1 MHWGNTSQDGYIQ
14 LTQYT
19 KKELV
24 LPAWAAFL
32 EEHGGAGIDKKV
44 LKKKFCLEKR
54 PEKIVN
60 DVMAHACKE
69 DWTFMIST
77 GKIGVYRDATNKEI
91 EFHLCRKVKGMLSG
105 KVFSVQDGNT
115 KNAASSIE
123 NSQQQ
128 NTNASHNRAT
138 VDAVAALP
146 PQPKT
151 IAASI
156 PSDSS
161 LSETDVPEMQIP
173 WILEDE
179 RTREFLMN
187 LHNIPLMLSVCCK
200 DIKMQIAV
208 MEDVV
213 KLAEGIT
220 NDSWYLCEDL
230 DDKIA
235 QFGRLKTHEA
245 RLEYA
250 SELHQCVKE
259 NISRMEY
266 ASELHQ
272 CVKENIS
279 RMESAHSEESVPD
292 AMAASSIE
300 NSQQQNTN
308 ASHNRATVD
317 TAHSEESVPD
327 AMAASSI
334 GNSQQQ
340 NTNASHNR
348 ATVVTAHSEES
359 VPDAMAA
366 SSIENSQQQNTN
378 ASQNKATVDTAH
390 SEESVQDAMAG
401 VATTDL
407 GSDNNDNDGY
417 RRVPSE
423 NDKVGMDCTSRSQK
437 RPNNTQQ
444 QGRDDGSKISC
455 LESIMERVACM
466 ESIMEHDS
474 TSRKRCK
481 RFSGKP
487 SSWTHEAKGEG
498 EPAETTFEM
507 VPAQHDAAGAGVPAQ
522 PFRLW
527 YECLQCHSFQ
537 EITTHHPM
545 DRCYQDGSRDNSGE
559 TWKCHGFCKDFTY
572 I

>member
-1 MHWGNTSQDGYIQ
+1 MFIPVDYTLQSAFTFCLPLSQNNTTSSMEMHWGNTSQDGFIQ

-32 EEHGGAGIDKKV
+32 EEQGGAGIDKKV

-91 EFHLCRKVKGMLSG
+91 EPHLCKKVRNMLSG

-138 VDAVAALP
+138 VD
-146 PQPKT
+146 
-151 IAASI
+151 
-156 PSDSS
+156 
-161 LSETDVPEMQIP
+161 
-173 WILEDE
+173 
-179 RTREFLMN
+179 
-187 LHNIPLMLSVCCK
+187 
-200 DIKMQIAV
+200 
-208 MEDVV
+208 
-213 KLAEGIT
+213 
-220 NDSWYLCEDL
+220 
-230 DDKIA
+230 
-235 QFGRLKTHEA
+235 
-245 RLEYA
+245 
-250 SELHQCVKE
+250 
-259 NISRMEY
+259 
-266 ASELHQ
+266 
-272 CVKENIS
+272 
-279 RMESAHSEESVPD
+279 
-292 AMAASSIE
+292 
-300 NSQQQNTN
+300 
-308 ASHNRATVD
+308 

-327 AMAASSI
+327 AMAASSFK
-334 GNSQQQ
+334 NSQQQ
-340 NTNASHNR
+340 N
-348 ATVVTAHSEES
+348 
-359 VPDAMAA
+359 M
-366 SSIENSQQQNTN
+366 N

-390 SEESVQDAMAG
+390 SEESVPDAMAG